1 MFLSSCGCRGNIFW
15 IARWQYQTCTQHLDN
30 LNLSITDLLS
40 YLRYSGPGD
49 LEPGGFLSFHHW
61 LYEKNHHFNKS
72 FSTYRL
78 SPCRSISL
86 RGLGQTRSRS
96 SILMYFSFLVP
107 FHCFS
112 DVVSVHRIKPATH
125 YFSTHAKQFSS
136 YRIVLHRI
144 VPTANFLHV
153 INTQLVRKSMETRR
167 CIAVVRHLWRRHKET
182 QNVATRHA
190 TWESTRPV

>member
-1 MFLSSCGCRGNIFW
+1 
-15 IARWQYQTCTQHLDN
+15 
-30 LNLSITDLLS
+30 
-40 YLRYSGPGD
+40 
-49 LEPGGFLSFHHW
+49 
-61 LYEKNHHFNKS
+61 
-72 FSTYRL
+72 
-78 SPCRSISL
+78 
-86 RGLGQTRSRS
+86 
-96 SILMYFSFLVP
+96 MYFSFLVP

-182 QNVATRHA
+182 QNVACYSARNMGVHTARLIGTTRWTITAA
-190 TWESTRPV
+190 TSSFHRHNSATASMRHFQSITQLTLPNPVILLVFY